1 MNKQSPANRAAIGP
15 FDVTEVLDLSN
26 YIDFGSI
33 LLPANDQLQIRLD
46 LEEGTERIIALSI
59 DHSDSVLQ
67 LQAFAAPKTEGVWA
81 LVREQLKSAVEQQ
94 GGKASEQLGSFG
106 TELLTEIAILDEK
119 GKQVGVRHAR
129 FIGIDG
135 PRWFL
140 RGVVGGAAITDPAT
154 AVIIDS
160 IFRKVVVY
168 RGDAAVP
175 PRDLLP
181 LKLPAG
187 VVLPPR
193 KA

>member
-1 MNKQSPANRAAIGP
+1 M
-15 FDVTEVLDLSN
+15 TEVFDLSN
-26 YIDFGSI
+26 HIDFGSI

-46 LEEGTERIIALSI
+46 LEEGSDRIIALSI
-59 DHSDSVLQ
+59 DQNDSVLQ
-67 LQAFAAPKTEGVWA
+67 LQAFAAPKTEGVWNQ
-81 LVREQLKSAVEQQ
+81 VREQLRSAVEQQ
-94 GGKASEQLGSFG
+94 GGRATEQLGSFG
-106 TELLTEIAILDEK
+106 TELLTEITIADAS
-119 GKQVGVRHAR
+119 GKTVGVRHAR

-140 RGVVGGAAITDPAT
+140 RGVVGGAAISDPAT

-160 IFRKVVVY
+160 IFRKVVVS

-193 KA
+193 QAS